1 MRLTITGHMEGHAL
15 RFVGS
20 DSDELVATFRT
31 FDQAAEAYRAAK
43 DALGILAACLSNTET
58 KGA

>member
-1 MRLTITGHMEGHAL
+1 MRLSLCANLDGHAL